1 MVAFDESKQYF
12 VDLVADRRAHPRDP
26 DHDFTSH
33 LLRSSVDG
41 ELLTDEAVL
50 NIFNQLMLAG
60 LDTVKSAMSY
70 AHLHLATHPDDR
82 RRVVEDP
89 AVIPYAVEEVLRAFP
104 LVMEGRKLSQDVDFH
119 GAQMKAGEMVML
131 LLPAV
136 MYDPEHFERP
146 DEIII
151 DRVKNNHLSFG
162 GGPHRCLG
170 SHLARMEMRV
180 GLEEWHRRI
189 PDYELGCDVAD
200 VIERGGQLSL
210 RSLPLRWTP

>member
-1 MVAFDESKQYF
+1 
-12 VDLVADRRAHPRDP
+12 
-26 DHDFTSH
+26 
-33 LLRSSVDG
+33 
-41 ELLTDEAVL
+41 
-50 NIFNQLMLAG
+50 
-60 LDTVKSAMSY
+60 
-70 AHLHLATHPDDR
+70 
-82 RRVVEDP
+82 
-89 AVIPYAVEEVLRAFP
+89 VLRAFP
-104 LVMEGRKLSQDVDFH
+104 LVMEGRKLSQDVAFH
-119 GAQMKAGEMVML
+119 GAAMKAGEMVML

-146 DEIII
+146 DEILI

-170 SHLARMEMRV
+170 SHLARMEMKV